1 MYMGLILWAVGIS
14 AYVVL
19 IIIIWAVIAGG
30 ARAKEIERPREAR
43 PTTPKEEVS
52 MGNGSEGIPEFP
64 KEEKEAV

>member
-1 MYMGLILWAVGIS
+1 MYMGLILWAVGIA

-30 ARAKEIERPREAR
+30 DRAREIERPREAR
-43 PTTPKEEVS
+43 PTTPEEVS